1 MPPDWLAKLPN
12 VVPPV
17 LALPPN
23 VDEFEP
29 KVAPPLPKVEE
40 ELLPKVGALLP
51 NVAPDP
57 NDAPEPKAGAAPNA
71 GGLPK
76 DGAAPNAAAEI
87 IFGKMVIKFVQ

>member
-1 MPPDWLAKLPN
+1 MED
-12 VVPPV
+12 
-17 LALPPN
+17 
-23 VDEFEP
+23 
-29 KVAPPLPKVEE
+29 

-76 DGAAPNAAAEI
+76 DGGAPNAVASI
-87 IFGKMVIKFVQ
+87 IKILINLIATIKQTFYLFTKIHCLYHPYNKGLIY